1 MVKLSQFS
9 RGELEIL
16 KSMNLQCQ
24 LGARY
29 CYASVF
35 VFLFFFSK
43 CILQMFQPTNND
55 IISNSNVMY
64 LVYIFQLSLNFL
76 FF

>member
-35 VFLFFFSK
+35 FFFFK
-43 CILQMFQPTNND
+43 VHPTNVSAN
-55 IISNSNVMY
+55 
-64 LVYIFQLSLNFL
+64 
-76 FF
+76 